1 MSKPIILLA
10 GPFPDADMQALTD
23 AYDCRAYFSATDK
36 QAFLNEHGPDVRAI
50 ATRGSIGADASL
62 IAACPNLE
70 LIAVYGVGFDGVDMA
85 TARAQQV
92 IVTNTPDVLT
102 EDVADL
108 GVAMMLSLSR
118 GINGAEN
125 WVRTGFWAQKGL
137 YPLQRRVFG
146 RPAGILGLGR
156 IGWAVARRL
165 QGFGMKIG
173 YSDLKP
179 VQTDKDWQFFDDP
192 VSLATHSDFLFVT
205 LAASEKT
212 RHIVDKPVL
221 NALGPDGMLVN
232 ISRASNVDE
241 TALLT
246 ALETHTLGSAA
257 LDVFEGEPQINPRFL
272 ELNNVL
278 LQPHHASGTVETR
291 ADMGQL
297 MRDNLSSHFA
307 GKGVLTPV

>member
-1 MSKPIILLA
+1 
-10 GPFPDADMQALTD
+10 MQALTD

-36 QAFLNEHGPDVRAI
+36 QAFLNEHGPHIRAI

-85 TARAQQV
+85 AARAQNV
-92 IVTNTPDVLT
+92 HVTNTPDVLT

-118 GINGAEN
+118 GMNGAET
-125 WVRTGFWAQKGL
+125 WVRDGSWEQKGL
-137 YPLQRRVFG
+137 YPLQRRVCG
-146 RPAGILGLGR
+146 RSVGILGLGR
-156 IGWAVARRL
+156 IGMAVARRL

-173 YSDLKP
+173 YSDLRP
-179 VQTDKDWQFFDDP
+179 IQTEQDLQFFDDA
-192 VSLATHSDFLFVT
+192 VSLAAHSDFLFVT
-205 LAASEKT
+205 LAASDKT
-212 RHIVDKPVL
+212 RHIVDKSVL
-221 NALGPDGMLVN
+221 NALGPDGMLIN

-241 TALLT
+241 PALLT
-246 ALETHTLGSAA
+246 ALETGKLGSAA
-257 LDVFEGEPQINPRFL
+257 LDVFDGEPHINPRFL
-272 ELNNVL
+272 ELDNVL

-297 MRDNLSSHFA
+297 MLANLASHSA
-307 GKGVLTPV
+307 GKGLITPV